1 MMTPPIRVVM
11 VDDHRIVREGLRA
24 MLDAVPEIAIVGE
37 AEDLSGA
44 LDTITKERPDVVLL
58 DVRLQRA
65 SGLDACRAIIQ
76 EHPDVKVVFLTV
88 YEDEQYVFEALRVGA
103 RGYMLKKVS
112 PEDLLHILQAVQA
125 GEVMIDPS
133 LGGKIALRSAA
144 QREGG
149 DWPGAQHGLT
159 PRESEVLVKIVDG
172 LDNKAI
178 GQALYITEDTVK
190 SHVKSIL
197 RKLGARDRGQAISI
211 TYKEGLIS

>member
-1 MMTPPIRVVM
+1 MTSPIKVVM

-24 MLDAVPEIAIVGE
+24 MLDAVPDIEIVGE
-37 AEDLSGA
+37 AEDLGGA
-44 LDTITKERPDVVLL
+44 LEAIAKGRPDVVLL

-65 SGLDACRAIIQ
+65 SGLDACRTIIQ

-112 PEDLLHILQAVQA
+112 PEDILHILQAVQA
-125 GEVMIDPS
+125 GEVVIDPA

-144 QREGG
+144 LRKGN
-149 DWPGAQHGLT
+149 DWPGVQHGLT

-211 TYKEGLIS
+211 AFKEGLIL